1 MFYSLA
7 LIIATV
13 IEGTN
18 EETRLL
24 KRRIIRYA
32 VLSQSLVFRDISLEV
47 RKRFPDGE
55 SIVIAG
61 LMTEH
66 ECTLIESKLSRNQ
79 KYWIP
84 IQWAMEL
91 IWKARKAGK
100 ICNDVIAYQLIEKLR
115 EFRTD
120 LQMLCCFDWV
130 PVPLA
135 YPQIVFLGVRC
146 YFLITIIARQTVGDE
161 FVSFNSVI
169 KITA

>member
-1 MFYSLA
+1 MTFFSLA
-7 LIIATV
+7 LIVSTV
-13 IEGTN
+13 IDGFD
-18 EETRLL
+18 EETRMM

-47 RKRFPDGE
+47 RKRFPDAE

-61 LMTEH
+61 LMTDH
-66 ECTLIESKLSRNQ
+66 ECELIESKLSRNQ

-84 IQWAMEL
+84 IQWAMQL
-91 IWKARKAGK
+91 IWKARKADK
-100 ICNDVIAYQLIEKLR
+100 ICNDVIAFQLIEKLR
-115 EFRTD
+115 AFRTD

-146 YFLITIIARQTVGDE
+146 YFLITIIAHQTIGKE
-161 FVSFNSVI
+161 FVS
-169 KITA
+169 